1 MTNQTK
7 CVIIY
12 TESEREVIKME
23 KETMFQAINE
33 IIEICRSC
41 GECRICPLYDKKQE
55 FCGVPFN
62 TKAEN
67 PVEFW

>member
-1 MTNQTK
+1 
-7 CVIIY
+7 
-12 TESEREVIKME
+12 ME
-23 KETMFQAINE
+23 KEMILQAINE
-33 IIEICRSC
+33 IIEICRSYDDC
-41 GECRICPLYDKKQE
+41 CICPFYNKEKG